1 VRRLSFAQSTMLP
14 VHHLVTQHRLT
25 VGELNQFEGW
35 ALKFPELLG
44 IQANCIDPGV
54 FAMCI
59 HIIRHRGYQ
68 QDLELRDSVIE
79 GVLID

>member
-1 VRRLSFAQSTMLP
+1 MLP
-14 VHHLVTQHRLT
+14 VHHLVRQHRLT

-44 IQANCIDPGV
+44 IEANCINPGV
-54 FAMCI
+54 FAMCV

-68 QDLELRDSVIE
+68 QHLPLQDSVIE
-79 GVLID
+79 GVLIE